1 MERIRG
7 QRVRKRMDEE
17 GGKAA
22 CLSVLS
28 INLRPELAESESEK
42 NKQAEPYASHIEL
55 KFGGTR
61 FIR

>member
-1 MERIRG
+1 
-7 QRVRKRMDEE
+7 MDEE